1 MSETGVNAKMYRPFP
16 LRRYVSRFGSSY
28 IFELVAIPFLGTATV
43 VIIGFLSVA
52 LNPRAGGFVDQI
64 SLFPPWPLAI
74 AVGIIFCVNRNRP
87 KARFAA
93 QFAWLLPLVF
103 LLFGVCVLWTEPP
116 PYYSRQAWKAMFSHS
131 CGGESCFEPIAACL
145 PSAFAIPY
153 SVTAMVLRMSKRYK
167 KRTGHTK
174 V

>member
-1 MSETGVNAKMYRPFP
+1 MSETSVNAKMYRPFP
-16 LRRYVSRFGSSY
+16 LRRYASRFGRSY
-28 IFELVAIPFLGTATV
+28 ILELVAIPFLGTATV
-43 VIIGFLSVA
+43 VIIGLLSAA

-74 AVGIIFCVNRNRP
+74 AVGIIFCVNNNRP
-87 KARFAA
+87 KPSFAA
-93 QFAWLLPLVF
+93 KFAWLLPFGF
-103 LLFGVCVLWTEPP
+103 LLFGVSALLREPP
-116 PYYSRQAWKAMFSHS
+116 PYYSRQGWEAMFGHS

-153 SVTAMVLRMSKRYK
+153 SVTAKVLRMSKRCK
-167 KRTGHTK
+167 NRTGHTK